1 MTTVS
6 ELGQQP
12 DPERVGR
19 ELEKLFA
26 EQRLSRRRF
35 LGRGASAVLMAGGL
49 ASVLAACGI
58 DGTAARNLR
67 DLQAEAAR
75 VNHPRTAIGDW
86 TFSNWPL
93 YIDKSVI
100 KDFNNKYGGH
110 CKYVEE
116 INDNNEFYGKVRQQL
131 AQGVPIGRDIVTL
144 TDYMASRWV
153 RFGYVTPIDGRNVP
167 NKRNLVPNLKSI
179 GYDPRRQFTLPWQSG
194 AIGIGY
200 DIKQTGGEIR
210 SVRDLFD
217 PRWKGRVTMFSEPY
231 DSAGTVLLGEGIDA
245 SRATLDQQ
253 LGAIERIGKAND
265 AGQFRRFTGNDYTT
279 DLTKG
284 NIALALA
291 YSGDL
296 VQLQSD
302 NPNLRFSYPEE
313 GAMLF
318 TDNMMMPS
326 EVEHPYAAE
335 TMMNYVYEPSVA
347 AVICAYVNYL
357 SPVDGIREILERS
370 DPEIASNEL
379 IFPPDDV
386 RRRLHSYPT
395 FSTRQEQ
402 TMYEAMAKVTG
413 A

>member
-1 MTTVS
+1 MA
-6 ELGQQP
+6 EL
-12 DPERVGR
+12 DPERVER
-19 ELEKLFA
+19 EIDRFLH

-35 LGRGASAVLMAGGL
+35 IGRGAAAALMAGGL
-49 ASVLAACGI
+49 GSVLSACGI
-58 DGTAARNLR
+58 DGTAARNLAS
-67 DLQAEAAR
+67 LQREAAR
-75 VNHPRTAIGDW
+75 VHHPRVELGDW

-93 YIDKSVI
+93 YIDKKVI
-100 KDFNNKYGGH
+100 REFNAKYGGH

-116 INDNNEFYGKVRQQL
+116 INDNAEFYGKVRQQL

-144 TDYMASRWV
+144 TDYMASKWV
-153 RFGYVTPIDGRNVP
+153 RFGYVTPIDKRNVP
-167 NKRNLVPNLKSI
+167 NIRNLVPNLQSI
-179 GYDPRRQFTLPWQSG
+179 NYDPRRQFTLPYQSG
-194 AIGIGY
+194 AIGLGY
-200 DIKQTGGEIR
+200 DIAQTGKEIK

-245 SRATLDQQ
+245 SRATLDQI
-253 LGAIERIGKAND
+253 LSAIERIGEAND

-284 NIALALA
+284 NIAIALA

-326 EVEHPYAAE
+326 HVEHPYAAE
-335 TMMNYVYEPSVA
+335 TMMNYLYEPEVA
-347 AVICAYVNYL
+347 AVVCAWVNYI
-357 SPVDGIREILERS
+357 SPVDGIKPILERS
-370 DPEIASNEL
+370 DPDIAKNEL
-379 IFPPDDV
+379 IFPPDEV
-386 RRRLHSYPT
+386 RRNLHPYPALT
-395 FSTRQEQ
+395 TRQEQ
-402 TMYEAMAKVTG
+402 QMYEAMAKVTG